1 MDEQEEKQGHR
12 SSLVEPQKTRAKA
25 SAPRHSSAWLKA
37 NARTQILQLQKLYG
51 AMHITHQ

>member
-12 SSLVEPQKTRAKA
+12 SSLMEPQKTRAKA